1 MSKVLVVYGSTT
13 GTLEGY
19 ASEIAE
25 KLGGEV
31 MGIADVTAD
40 KLQEF
45 DCLLLGTSTWGAGD
59 MQDDWYDGIETIK
72 AANLAGKTVAIYGC
86 GDAAGYA
93 DTFCGGMREIY
104 DAIKDSG
111 AKIVGFVDA
120 ASYSYEDSASVID
133 GQFVGLAL
141 DINEENGERIDAWT
155 EAIKATL

>member
-19 ASEIAE
+19 AGEIAE

-104 DAIKDSG
+104 DAVKDSG

-120 ASYSYEDSASVID
+120 ASYSYEDSVSVID